1 MKINRTCLL
10 DSLESF
16 ALYGNGVVVGDP
28 GVGKTYLL
36 LKLRERL
43 KAKGIPHLF
52 LPMDQLGEATEDE
65 LRVELSYQGDLIEK
79 LRTEL
84 HRSDRQPGILLFDAF
99 DAARSE
105 QKQKRFLG
113 LIRRAAK
120 ELRGLWNVVV
130 SVRTYDAKRSQE
142 LLDLFDKDSSLEPTE
157 YIDSGIPCRHLKVP
171 LLTEHEVE
179 QAVSQI
185 PGGKD
190 AYERGSQDFKELLKT
205 PFNIWLLERILSA
218 PAKLPHLSDISSQVQ
233 LLRLFWDRRVRATSD
248 GDEREIVLTRV
259 TRKMVEERSLLTRK
273 EHVYPP
279 QARETWRGLFS
290 DGLLEEA
297 SSSGQY
303 VAYSHN
309 ILFDFA
315 VSFLLIED
323 EPTELVKFLSEDPS
337 RPLFLRPSLTY
348 YFTRLWYDAPDI
360 FWSVFWHI
368 LPSRDPRLRL
378 FARLIPP
385 AVVANEARRL
395 QQLTPL
401 LESLCG
407 EERIANEAVLRI
419 LQALRSLQIQND
431 ELWVLFLD
439 EVVTH
444 LHREFAWDL
453 ATITSEILR
462 RTEETGNDAVFR
474 ACGRVG
480 RSLLRWV
487 WQERKQTRDAWINNL
502 GAVHAVPLVAET
514 FQTDSEESRVL
525 LGKVL
530 ALTSE
535 ENFPIDFLYR
545 LADEVDKIWPH
556 DPQLVASVY
565 ETVFSHFETSEEK
578 THMGGIVLPLS
589 SNRRQDYDM
598 CRYILVRHFPD
609 FLRAAPPT
617 ATRAAI
623 VSLNSFIVAEHI
635 ARYLYEDVKFEDLPK
650 EFRFRG
656 EVAHYV
662 PDGSYIW
669 DVQYEG
675 HYDKEPAE
683 MASAL
688 FEFMGELASSEAR
701 LTDLDLLLDVLRDN
715 VWVAF
720 FWRRLLRAAAQVP
733 EIFAPRLFE
742 LCIASP
748 MTESDTLWELGEFLE
763 AAAPYFTDPQ
773 LAEIERTLVGLP
785 DSEEDVEQREFLEHR
800 RDRLLARI
808 PPELLRTKEARE
820 LRNAME
826 EGNEVLENRPLMTLR
841 SWSEP
846 YSETRFLQRQGVDT
860 ARPENQRLLNFETL
874 ERFRS
879 EWLNGVPTLEAVRSV
894 LPHARELYSLL
905 QRQSGVDKAV
915 ADAAWSR
922 LAASVATMSR
932 TDTDADSDVFQFCR
946 EVLLLCSK
954 HASPE
959 PDPQHDREYNFPAW
973 SPLPRNE
980 AAEGL
985 PWLASR
991 RAADGEILEAIAAL
1005 VRDEVPSVR
1014 YLAVR
1019 ELFRLSDTDSDS
1031 FWRLVEYVAEHETNR
1046 VVLQSLCHTLAQV
1059 IAQEEEKSV
1068 RVLDQLLEKALSLDE
1083 KSDFQDSF
1091 IDLSIWLVLVRANE
1105 WAAGAITSLLLNPV
1119 RLAKPL
1125 RRAVFE
1131 MSRFLTPQLVNSPE
1145 GSEIADRAIDW
1156 QSKAIAAAA
1165 DGINT
1170 LRASLALSEHHDEK
1184 TLAKLRDVYRVID
1197 EVITRLYF
1205 AADVNDNLRDGKER
1219 PVSDEQRERFYFK
1232 VKPLL
1237 DQVLTFARDNENG
1250 VLLAP
1255 TAHHFMELL
1264 NGVLKYDPKGVLHMA
1279 AGVAISSR
1287 SAGYNFDSLAIR
1299 EVVTLVEAIL
1309 ADYRAEVRE
1318 GGSLQDLLDLLDIF
1332 AETGW
1337 PDALHLV
1344 WRLDE
1349 VFR

>member
-1 MKINRTCLL
+1 MKIDRIHLT

-16 ALYGNGVVVGDP
+16 ALRGNGVVVGDP
-28 GVGKTYLL
+28 GVGKTHLL
-36 LKLRERL
+36 LKLRQRL

-52 LPMDQLGEATEDE
+52 LPIDQLGGGTQDE
-65 LRVELSYQGDLIEK
+65 LRAELSYQGDLIEK
-79 LRTEL
+79 LRIEL
-84 HRSDRQPGILLFDAF
+84 PHSDHQPGILLFDAF

-113 LIRRAAK
+113 LIRRAVR

-130 SVRTYDAKRSQE
+130 AVRTYDAKRSQE
-142 LLDLFDKDSSLEPTE
+142 LLDLFDESSGLETRE
-157 YIDSGIPCRHLKVP
+157 YSDNSIPCRHFKVP

-179 QAVSQI
+179 QAVNQI
-185 PGGKD
+185 PSGKD
-190 AYERGSQDFKELLKT
+190 AYERGSQDFKELLRI
-205 PFNIWLLERILSA
+205 PFNSWLLERILSA
-218 PAKLPHLSDISSQVQ
+218 PAELPHLSDVSSQVQ

-248 GDEREIVLTRV
+248 GDEREIVLARV
-259 TRKMVEERSLLTRK
+259 TRKMVEERSLSTRK
-273 EHVYPP
+273 ENVYSP
-279 QARETWRGLFS
+279 QTQEAWRGLFS
-290 DGLLEEA
+290 EGLLEEA
-297 SSSGQY
+297 SSSGQH

-323 EPTELVKFLSEDPS
+323 EPRELEKFLSEDPS

-348 YFTRLWYDAPDI
+348 YFTRLWYDASDI
-360 FWSVFWHI
+360 FWRVFWHI
-368 LPSRDPRLRL
+368 LPSRDPRLHL

-401 LESLCG
+401 LESLSR
-407 EERIANEAVLRI
+407 EERVANEAVLRI

-439 EVVTH
+439 EVDTH

-462 RTEETGNDAVFR
+462 RKDETGNDTILR

-480 RSLLRWV
+480 RSLLRWI
-487 WQERKQTRDAWINNL
+487 WQEREQTRDAWINNL

-785 DSEEDVEQREFLEHR
+785 GSEEDVEQREFLEHR

-808 PPELLRTKEARE
+808 SPELLRTKEARE

-826 EGNEVLENRPLMTLR
+826 EGNEILENRPLITLR

-860 ARPENQRLLNFETL
+860 AHPENQRLLNFESL

-894 LPHARELYSLL
+894 LPDAKELYSLL
-905 QRQSGVDKAV
+905 QCRSGADEAV

-922 LAASVATMSR
+922 LAASVAVMSR
-932 TDTDADSDVFQFCR
+932 TDTDADSDVFRFCR

-959 PDPQHDREYNFPAW
+959 PDPQHDREYNFPTW

-991 RAADGEILEAIAAL
+991 RADGEILEAVAAL

-1019 ELFRLSDTDSDS
+1019 ELFRLSGTDSDS
-1031 FWRLVEYVAEHETNR
+1031 LWRLVEYVTEHETNR
-1046 VVLQSLCHTLAQV
+1046 VVLQSLCHTLVQV
-1059 IAQEEEKSV
+1059 IAQEEEKTV
-1068 RVLDQLLEKALSLDE
+1068 KVLDQLLEKALSLNE
-1083 KSDFQDSF
+1083 KSDFQDSL
-1091 IDLSIWLVLVRANE
+1091 IDLSVWLVLVRANE
-1105 WAAGAITSLLLNPV
+1105 WAANAITSLLSDPV

-1125 RRAVFE
+1125 RRAVLE
-1131 MSRFLTPQLVNSPE
+1131 MSRFLTPQLVTSPE
-1145 GSEIADRAIDW
+1145 GSEIAGRAIDW

-1165 DGINT
+1165 GGVSA
-1170 LRASLALSEHHDEK
+1170 LRASLALSEHHDEE

-1205 AADVNDNLRDGKER
+1205 AADVNENLRDGKEYL
-1219 PVSDEQRERFYFK
+1219 VSDEQRERFYFK

-1299 EVVTLVEAIL
+1299 EVVNLVEAIL

-1318 GGSLQDLLDLLDIF
+1318 GRSLQDLLDLLDIF